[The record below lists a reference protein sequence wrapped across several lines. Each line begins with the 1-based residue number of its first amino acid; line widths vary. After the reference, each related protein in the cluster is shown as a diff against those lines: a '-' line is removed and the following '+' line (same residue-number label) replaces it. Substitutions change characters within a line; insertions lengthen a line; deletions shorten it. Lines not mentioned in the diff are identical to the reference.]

1 MENKYLKLH
10 DIMLNS
16 KKMNK
21 ILALK
26 GFRDYYPE
34 DWAFQ
39 TWLYQ
44 KVKEVSESFGFQ
56 EYEGPIV
63 EPLDLYSVKSEEL
76 ASKRGFTWPDK
87 TGKLLILRPEM
98 TPTLARMVA
107 SKENSLTFPVK
118 WFTYG
123 RRFRYEQP
131 QTGRTR
137 EFSQW
142 DIDTLG
148 LNGPGA
154 DAEIIAIAANF
165 YKKIGLTPDE
175 VKIKI
180 NDRKFFEEKLIE
192 LGIPKNEM
200 VSIFKIIDKKAK
212 VSLQTFETMLADA
225 GLPNQII
232 KNLNDVLNDKQ
243 SFLKSDWLK
252 KIFSLLKEYGVDKY
266 VEFDTSIVRG
276 LDYYTRTVFEGWDI
290 NGKLRAI
297 FGGGRYDNLTKDVGG
312 KQKIP
317 GVGFAMGNMMI
328 EQILKANNKYPILE
342 VNKTKVLITVFSP
355 TLLSKSI
362 ETAKTLRESGI
373 STEIYPDETAKLDKQ
388 LKYADKKGIPY
399 VVIIGPEEA
408 ESKTV
413 TLKNLKTKEQKKVA
427 VSEIVPLIK

>member
-1 MENKYLKLH
+1 
-10 DIMLNS
+10 MLNS